1 MVGMADPPV
10 FAVVIAIVE
19 TLAALAAFALIFGV
33 LSNAAE
39 PGPIGPR
46 CR

>member
-1 MVGMADPPV
+1 MADPPV

-19 TLAALAAFALIFGV
+19 TLAALALIFGV